1 MSKGLEGGKP
11 IFQQIRDRIEDQ
23 IVNDQLQEEDQIPS
37 TNQLVQFYKIN
48 HLTAAKGINL
58 LVDDGIIYKKRG
70 VGMFVAAGAKSKVTE
85 KRKNAFFHDY
95 ILPMVEESRNLQLSE
110 EEVNTLIQHAKGRN
124 NDDI

>member
-1 MSKGLEGGKP
+1 MNKGLEGGKP

-95 ILPMVEESRNLQLSE
+95 VLPMVEESRNLQLSE

-124 NDDI
+124 ADDI